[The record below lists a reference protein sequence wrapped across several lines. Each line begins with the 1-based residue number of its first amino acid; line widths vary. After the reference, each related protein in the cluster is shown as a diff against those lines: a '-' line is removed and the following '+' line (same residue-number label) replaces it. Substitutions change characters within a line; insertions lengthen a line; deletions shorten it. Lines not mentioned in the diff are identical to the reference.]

1 MFGFPN
7 CRILIMTE
15 PSEPFPAPEPKRPWF
30 EPVTAILMAVATLSS
45 AWCSYQSSQ
54 WNGQSS
60 GFATQADKLQ
70 REAFGQHLASLQIQ
84 GVQIEAFMEAV
95 NAQLRGDEKTAR
107 FYTDR
112 FGANLKPAYEKWL
125 ALKPLENPAAPPH
138 PFTPELYVPAFHQE
152 IADARAEATRLAA
165 QSKTT
170 GVTAAGYLGNTVL
183 LAMVLFFAGT
193 ASKFDQRH
201 VRQSSLAFAIALF
214 LYAAVRVLILQFA

>member
-1 MFGFPN
+1 MDE
-7 CRILIMTE
+7 LTA
-15 PSEPFPAPEPKRPWF
+15 PSRAPDSKRPWF

-45 AWCSYQSSQ
+45 AWCSYQSSK
-54 WNGQSS
+54 WSGQSS
-60 GFATQADKLQ
+60 GFAAEADFLQ
-70 REAFGQHLASLQIQ
+70 RQAFGQYLAAQ
-84 GVQIEAFMEAV
+84 QIEAVQVEAFMQAM

-112 FGANLKPAYEKWL
+112 FGGNLKPAYEKWL

-152 IADARAEATRLAA
+152 IADARAEAARLAA
-165 QSKTT
+165 QSKMT
-170 GVTAAGYLGNTVL
+170 GERAAGYLSNTVL

-214 LYAAVRVLILQFA
+214 LYSAVRVVMLRFV

>member
-1 MFGFPN
+1 MDEA
-7 CRILIMTE
+7 TE
-15 PSEPFPAPEPKRPWF
+15 PFRAPDPKRPWF

-54 WNGQSS
+54 WGGQSS
-60 GFATQADKLQ
+60 GFAAEADALQ
-70 REAFGQHLASLQIQ
+70 RTAFGQYLASQQIET
-84 GVQIEAFMEAV
+84 VQIEAFMEAM

-112 FGANLKPAYEKWL
+112 FGGNLKPAYEKWL

-152 IADARAEATRLAA
+152 IADARAEAARLAA
-165 QSKTT
+165 QSKAT
-170 GVTAAGYLGNTVL
+170 GEKAEGYLSNTVL

-214 LYAAVRVLILQFA
+214 LYAAVRVLMLHFA